1 MAKEVTIWYDLEG
14 DYLEIIFER
23 KAGYFKETDH
33 EAIMQKVD
41 SAGNLLGFSV
51 LGVSQLQQQ
60 PTWSMPLLV
69 LMNVVRLK
77 EKASKQFAPTDLLS
91 QLVMS

>member
-41 SAGNLLGFSV
+41 SAGNVLGFSV
-51 LGVSQLQQQ
+51 LGLGNCNSN
-60 PTWSMPLLV
+60 LLGQCPCWV
-69 LMNVVRLK
+69 
-77 EKASKQFAPTDLLS
+77 
-91 QLVMS
+91 

>member
-23 KAGYFKETDH
+23 QAGYFKETDH

-41 SAGNLLGFSV
+41 SAGNVLGFSV

-77 EKASKQFAPTDLLS
+77 ENGSKQFVPTDLLS